1 MSIHNILINE
11 MSKSDGKV
19 KFLHGGSM
27 PNISPDIEFYKWLSY
42 EFDEIKERKNYLNR
56 ILPENLTIEQ
66 LEELKRYRE
75 YKVYAEIF
83 SKYAF
88 GKKVTQQEYKIACDF
103 MLKNNIFSIAK
114 FKLGSEEVAK
124 AKQQAKTLFSTMNE
138 NECSEYLKVRSTNSN
153 TEAYLE
159 MPLFDSLVFHLISD
173 MSKNRGMKKLNEQI
187 DAQIASNE
195 RMRER
200 SYYNVSNPYRK

>member
-1 MSIHNILINE
+1 
-11 MSKSDGKV
+11 
-19 KFLHGGSM
+19 
-27 PNISPDIEFYKWLSY
+27 
-42 EFDEIKERKNYLNR
+42 
-56 ILPENLTIEQ
+56 
-66 LEELKRYRE
+66 
-75 YKVYAEIF
+75 
-83 SKYAF
+83 
-88 GKKVTQQEYKIACDF
+88 

-187 DAQIASNE
+187 DAQIAANE

-200 SYYNVSNPYRK
+200 SYFNASNPYRK